1 MSPFVIFGK
10 RRERKFVS
18 LVVEEEEGQTQG
30 EKVNGTN

>member
-1 MSPFVIFGK
+1 L
-10 RRERKFVS
+10 ERGEKEKFVS